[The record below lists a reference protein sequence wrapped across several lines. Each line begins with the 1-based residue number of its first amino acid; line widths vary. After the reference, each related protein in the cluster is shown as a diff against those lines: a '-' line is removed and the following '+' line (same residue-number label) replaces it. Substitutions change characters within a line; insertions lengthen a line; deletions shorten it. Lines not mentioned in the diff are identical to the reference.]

1 MKIRPIVAKDRPAV
15 LEVIHL
21 TGMFTQEEERVATE
35 LIDVCLTKPDQQDY
49 VVVVIENEANVVV
62 GYMCYGPTPM
72 AEGVVDLYWMAVHPG
87 KHRQGYGKALVQWL
101 EKIIREKK
109 GRLIVIETSAMDKY
123 AITRKF
129 YQRLGYE
136 ENSRIRDFYSPGDD
150 LVIYC
155 KYLKPEGA

>member
-1 MKIRPIVAKDRPAV
+1 MKIRPIVAKDRQAV

-21 TGMFTQEEERVATE
+21 TGIFTQEEERVAAE
-35 LIDVCLTKPDQQDY
+35 LIDVCLTKPGQQDY
-49 VVVVIENEANVVV
+49 VVVVIENESGVVV

-101 EKIIREKK
+101 EKDVRGKK
-109 GRLIVIETSAMDKY
+109 GRLIVIETSAKDKY

-129 YQRLGYE
+129 YQRLGYV
-136 ENSRIRDFYSPGDD
+136 ENARIRDFYRLGED
-150 LVIYC
+150 LVMYC